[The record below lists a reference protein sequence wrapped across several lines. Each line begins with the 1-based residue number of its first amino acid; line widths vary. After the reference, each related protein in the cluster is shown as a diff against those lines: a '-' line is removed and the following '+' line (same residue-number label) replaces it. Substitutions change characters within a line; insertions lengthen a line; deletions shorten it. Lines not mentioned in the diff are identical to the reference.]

1 MNYIPYLPL
10 VLVLVIL
17 AGCAIAIGTNN
28 VVTADW
34 TTTREVVPSAKLPE
48 EILGD
53 ILPPPAASAP
63 SRNLK

>member
-1 MNYIPYLPL
+1 MNYVPYLPL

-17 AGCAIAIGTNN
+17 AGCAVAIGTNN

-48 EILGD
+48 D

-63 SRNLK
+63 LRNLK